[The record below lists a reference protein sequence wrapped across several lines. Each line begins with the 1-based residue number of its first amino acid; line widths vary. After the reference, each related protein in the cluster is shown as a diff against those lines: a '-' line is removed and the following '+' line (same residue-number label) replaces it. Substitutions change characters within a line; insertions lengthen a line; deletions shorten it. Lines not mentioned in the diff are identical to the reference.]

1 MKILDSKLIISR
13 VLLVM
18 IKMVLSYQFGMMFPS
33 TIRRVEIRGV
43 CIIIPL
49 MHASSMFDDIIDHSY
64 ITVFD
69 AFALNDF
76 LP

>member
-13 VLLVM
+13 VLLIM
-18 IKMVLSYQFGMMFPS
+18 ITMVLSDQFGMMFPS

-49 MHASSMFDDIIDHSY
+49 MHASSMFDIIDHSY